1 MTKLLLRL
9 FVKNHHQTKDPTV
22 RGAVGKL
29 SGVVGILCNILL
41 CVGKLVAGTLSGSVS
56 VTADAMNNLAD
67 SASSLV
73 TLVGFKLAE
82 KPADEDHPYG
92 HARFEYLSGLA
103 VAALILIIGV
113 DLLKTSFNKI
123 LHPEQTQFSVV
134 LLAILAGSV
143 LLKLWLYLFN
153 RRLGKMIDSAALLA
167 TAADSRNDC
176 ITTAAVLLAALGEK
190 FTGLPLDG
198 WMGMIVAAFIIFSG
212 INIAKDT
219 ISPLLGE
226 NADPELRKMIAETV
240 SDDPRVLGYHDLM
253 VHDYGPGQRFA
264 SIHVEMDRNEDP
276 LVCHE
281 IIDNLERRCLQKQ
294 GVNLVIHYDPVLTD
308 DPEINRLRDM
318 VDNALQ
324 EMDRRLSFHDF
335 RVVQS
340 PGHTNLIFDVTIPH
354 DMAGRKK
361 EITQFVENHLCC
373 TDQKV
378 YHAVITFDSSAF
390 NID

>member
-1 MTKLLLRL
+1 MTKLLLWL

-294 GVNLVIHYDPVLTD
+294 GVHLVIHYDPVLTD

-324 EMDRRLSFHDF
+324 EMDSRLSFHDF

-378 YHAVITFDSSAF
+378 YHTVITFDSSAF